1 MPLTSLVNDAPV
13 ANPDTAT
20 VVEDTLTTINV
31 LGNDTDAEM
40 DTLTVTAATALHGT
54 VTTNPDGTLS
64 YTPNTNYTGADT
76 ISYSIT
82 DGNGGTS
89 SSVVNVTVTP
99 VNDAPVLSFTNT
111 LTNIAE
117 NSAMAGMVVTDAN
130 ATDAE
135 GEMLTYSLNNMD
147 GYYSIDPATGIVTL
161 TQAGADWVNAG
172 NDLPAVSVTVTDGT
186 TPVTGTAAMP
196 LTSLVND
203 APVAMND
210 AISIVED
217 TIFTSTVSLLAND
230 SDEESAI
237 TVIAGTYTTA
247 QGGTISIATDGTYT
261 YTPALNFTGTDSVD
275 YAITDGSLTDTA
287 TLTITVSPVNDAPVA
302 VDDAISIAEDT
313 VFTSTVS
320 LLANDSDVDS
330 SFTAVAGT
338 YTTAQGGTIVIAA
351 DGQYVY
357 TPKAN
362 FNGTDT
368 VDYTITDGSLT
379 DTGTLTIVV
388 TPVNDAPVANP
399 DTATV
404 VEDTIFTSTVSLLAN
419 DSDVDSSF
427 TAVSG
432 TYTTAQGGTISIAT
446 DGSYVYTPALNFTGT
461 DSVDYTITD
470 GSLTDTTTLTIT
482 VSPVNDAPVLSFTNT
497 LTNIAENSAMA
508 GMVVTDANATDAEGE
523 MLTYSLNN
531 MDGYYSIDPA
541 TGIVTLTQAGADW
554 VNAGNDLP
562 AVSVTVTDG
571 TTPVTGTAAMPLTS
585 LVNDA
590 PVAMNDAISI
600 VEDTIFT
607 STVSLLA
614 NDSDEESAI
623 TVIAG
628 TYTTAQGGTISIATD
643 GSYTYT
649 PALNFTGTDSVDYTI
664 TDGSLTDTATLT
676 ITVSPVNDAPVA
688 VDDAISIAED
698 TVFTST
704 VSLLANDSDVDSS
717 FTAVAGT
724 YTTAQGGTIVIAA
737 DGQYVYTPKANFN
750 GTDTVDYTITDGS
763 LTDTGTLTIVVT
775 PVNDAPVAMND
786 AISIVEDTIFTSTV
800 SLLANDSDVD
810 SSFTAVSGTYTTAQG
825 GTISIATDGSYVY
838 TPAANFTGIDT
849 VDYTITD
856 GSLTDTATLTITVSS
871 VNDAP
876 VLSFT
881 NTLTNIA
888 ENSAMAGMV
897 VTDANA
903 TDAEGEMLTYS
914 LNNIDGYYSIDPATG
929 IVTLTQAGADWVN
942 AGNNLPA
949 VSVTVTDGT
958 TPVTGTAAMPLTSL
972 VNDAPVAMND
982 AISIVE
988 DTIFTSTV
996 SLLANDSDE
1005 ESAITVI
1012 AGTYMTAQGGT
1023 ISIATDG
1030 TYTYTPALNFTG
1042 TDSVDYTITD
1052 GSLTDTATLTITV
1065 SPVNDAPVAVDD
1077 AISIAEDTVFTS
1089 TVSLL
1094 ANDSDVD
1101 SSFTAVAGT
1110 YTTAQGGTIVI
1121 AADGQYVYTP
1131 KANFNGTDT
1140 VDYTI
1145 TDGSLTDTGT
1155 LTIVVTPVNDA
1166 PVAMNDAISI
1176 VEDTI
1181 FTSTVSLLANDS
1193 DVDSSFT
1200 AVSGTYTTA
1209 QGGTISIA
1217 TDGSYVY
1224 TPAANFTG
1232 IDTVD
1237 YTITDGSLTDTA
1249 TLTITVSSVNDAPVL
1264 SFTNTLTNIAENS
1277 AMAGMVVTDANA
1289 TDAEGEMLTY
1299 SLNNIDGYY
1308 SIDPATGI
1316 VTLTQAGADWVN
1328 AGNNLPAVSVTVT
1341 DGTTPV
1347 TGTAA
1352 MPLTSLVNDAPV
1364 AMNDAISIVED
1375 TIFTSTVSLLANDS
1389 DEESAITVIAGT
1401 YTTAQGGTI
1410 SIATDGTYTYTPALN
1425 FTGTDSVDYTI
1436 TDGSLTDTA
1445 TLTITVSPVNDA
1457 PVAVDDAISIAED
1470 TVFTSTV
1477 SLLANDS
1484 DVDSSFTAVAG
1495 TYTTAQGGTI
1505 VIAADGQYVY
1515 TPKAN
1520 FNGTDTVDYTITDGS
1535 LTDTGTLTIVV
1546 TPVNDAPVAM
1556 NDAISIVEDTIF
1568 TSTVS
1573 LLANDSDVDSSFTAV
1588 SGTYTTAQ
1596 GGTISIATDGSYVY
1610 TPAANFTGIDTVDYT
1625 ITDGSLTDTA
1635 TLTITVSSVNDAP
1648 VLSFTNT
1655 LTNIAENSAMAGM
1668 VVTDANAT
1676 DAEGEMLTYSLNNM
1690 DGYYS
1695 IDPATGIVTLTQ
1707 AGADW
1712 VNAGNNLPAVSVTV
1726 TDGTTPVTGT
1736 AAMPLTS
1743 LVNDAPVAMNDAIS
1757 IVEDTIFTS
1766 TVSLLANDSDEESAI
1781 TVIAGTYTTAQGGTI
1796 SIATDGSYTYTPAL
1810 NFTGTDSVDYTI
1822 TDGSLTDTAT
1832 LTITVS
1838 PVNDA
1843 PVAVD
1848 DAISI
1853 AEDTVFTSTVSLL
1866 ANDSDVDSSF
1876 TAVAGTYT
1884 TAQGGTIVIAAD
1896 GQYVYTPKANFNG
1909 TDTVDYTITDGS
1921 LTDTGTLTIVV
1932 TPVNDAPVANPDTA
1946 TVVEDTLT
1954 TINVLGNDTD
1964 AEMDTLTVTAATALH
1979 GTVTTNP
1986 DGTLS
1991 YTPNT
1996 NYTGADTI
2004 SYSITDG
2011 NGGTSSSVV
2020 NVTVTPVNDAPVLSF
2035 TNTLTNIAENSAM
2048 AGMVVT
2054 DANATDAEGEMLTY
2068 SLNNMDGYYSIDP
2081 ATGIVTLTQAG
2092 ADWVNAG
2099 NDLPAVSVTVTDGT
2113 TPVTGTAAMPLTS
2126 LVNDAPVAMNDAI
2139 SIVEDT
2145 IFTSTVSLLA
2155 NDSDEESAITVIAG
2169 TYTTAQG
2176 GTISIATDGSYT
2188 YTPALN
2194 FTGTDSVDYTITDG
2208 SLTDTATLTI
2218 TVSPVND
2225 APVAVDDAISIA
2237 EDTVFTSP
2245 VSLLASDSDV
2255 EDRKSVV

>member
-237 TVIAGTYTTA
+237 TVIA
-247 QGGTISIATDGTYT
+247 
-261 YTPALNFTGTDSVD
+261 
-275 YAITDGSLTDTA
+275 
-287 TLTITVSPVNDAPVA
+287 
-302 VDDAISIAEDT
+302 
-313 VFTSTVS
+313 
-320 LLANDSDVDS
+320 
-330 SFTAVAGT
+330 
-338 YTTAQGGTIVIAA
+338 
-351 DGQYVY
+351 
-357 TPKAN
+357 
-362 FNGTDT
+362 
-368 VDYTITDGSLT
+368 
-379 DTGTLTIVV
+379 
-388 TPVNDAPVANP
+388 
-399 DTATV
+399 
-404 VEDTIFTSTVSLLAN
+404 
-419 DSDVDSSF
+419 
-427 TAVSG
+427 G

-838 TPAANFTGIDT
+838 TPA
-849 VDYTITD
+849 
-856 GSLTDTATLTITVSS
+856 
-871 VNDAP
+871 
-876 VLSFT
+876 
-881 NTLTNIA
+881 
-888 ENSAMAGMV
+888 
-897 VTDANA
+897 
-903 TDAEGEMLTYS
+903 
-914 LNNIDGYYSIDPATG
+914 
-929 IVTLTQAGADWVN
+929 
-942 AGNNLPA
+942 
-949 VSVTVTDGT
+949 
-958 TPVTGTAAMPLTSL
+958 
-972 VNDAPVAMND
+972 
-982 AISIVE
+982 
-988 DTIFTSTV
+988 
-996 SLLANDSDE
+996 
-1005 ESAITVI
+1005 
-1012 AGTYMTAQGGT
+1012 
-1023 ISIATDG
+1023 
-1030 TYTYTPALNFTG
+1030 LNFTG

-1052 GSLTDTATLTITV
+1052 GSLTDTTTLTITV
-1065 SPVNDAPVAVDD
+1065 SP
-1077 AISIAEDTVFTS
+1077 
-1089 TVSLL
+1089 
-1094 ANDSDVD
+1094 
-1101 SSFTAVAGT
+1101 
-1110 YTTAQGGTIVI
+1110 
-1121 AADGQYVYTP
+1121 
-1131 KANFNGTDT
+1131 
-1140 VDYTI
+1140 
-1145 TDGSLTDTGT
+1145 
-1155 LTIVVTPVNDA
+1155 
-1166 PVAMNDAISI
+1166 
-1176 VEDTI
+1176 
-1181 FTSTVSLLANDS
+1181 
-1193 DVDSSFT
+1193 
-1200 AVSGTYTTA
+1200 
-1209 QGGTISIA
+1209 
-1217 TDGSYVY
+1217 
-1224 TPAANFTG
+1224 
-1232 IDTVD
+1232 
-1237 YTITDGSLTDTA
+1237 
-1249 TLTITVSSVNDAPVL
+1249 
-1264 SFTNTLTNIAENS
+1264 
-1277 AMAGMVVTDANA
+1277 
-1289 TDAEGEMLTY
+1289 
-1299 SLNNIDGYY
+1299 
-1308 SIDPATGI
+1308 
-1316 VTLTQAGADWVN
+1316 
-1328 AGNNLPAVSVTVT
+1328 
-1341 DGTTPV
+1341 
-1347 TGTAA
+1347 
-1352 MPLTSLVNDAPV
+1352 
-1364 AMNDAISIVED
+1364 
-1375 TIFTSTVSLLANDS
+1375 
-1389 DEESAITVIAGT
+1389 
-1401 YTTAQGGTI
+1401 
-1410 SIATDGTYTYTPALN
+1410 
-1425 FTGTDSVDYTI
+1425 
-1436 TDGSLTDTA
+1436 
-1445 TLTITVSPVNDA
+1445 
-1457 PVAVDDAISIAED
+1457 
-1470 TVFTSTV
+1470 
-1477 SLLANDS
+1477 
-1484 DVDSSFTAVAG
+1484 
-1495 TYTTAQGGTI
+1495 
-1505 VIAADGQYVY
+1505 
-1515 TPKAN
+1515 
-1520 FNGTDTVDYTITDGS
+1520 
-1535 LTDTGTLTIVV
+1535 
-1546 TPVNDAPVAM
+1546 
-1556 NDAISIVEDTIF
+1556 
-1568 TSTVS
+1568 
-1573 LLANDSDVDSSFTAV
+1573 
-1588 SGTYTTAQ
+1588 
-1596 GGTISIATDGSYVY
+1596 
-1610 TPAANFTGIDTVDYT
+1610 
-1625 ITDGSLTDTA
+1625 
-1635 TLTITVSSVNDAP
+1635 VNDAP

-1712 VNAGNNLPAVSVTV
+1712 VNAGNDLPAVSVTV

-1979 GTVTTNP
+1979 GTVTINP

-2011 NGGTSSSVV
+2011 NGGISSSVV

-2054 DANATDAEGEMLTY
+2054 DANATDAEGEMLTC

-2237 EDTVFTSP
+2237 E
-2245 VSLLASDSDV
+2245 
-2255 EDRKSVV
+2255 

>member
-404 VEDTIFTSTVSLLAN
+404 
-419 DSDVDSSF
+419 
-427 TAVSG
+427 
-432 TYTTAQGGTISIAT
+432 
-446 DGSYVYTPALNFTGT
+446 
-461 DSVDYTITD
+461 
-470 GSLTDTTTLTIT
+470 
-482 VSPVNDAPVLSFTNT
+482 
-497 LTNIAENSAMA
+497 
-508 GMVVTDANATDAEGE
+508 
-523 MLTYSLNN
+523 
-531 MDGYYSIDPA
+531 
-541 TGIVTLTQAGADW
+541 
-554 VNAGNDLP
+554 
-562 AVSVTVTDG
+562 
-571 TTPVTGTAAMPLTS
+571 
-585 LVNDA
+585 
-590 PVAMNDAISI
+590 
-600 VEDTIFT
+600 
-607 STVSLLA
+607 
-614 NDSDEESAI
+614 
-623 TVIAG
+623 
-628 TYTTAQGGTISIATD
+628 
-643 GSYTYT
+643 
-649 PALNFTGTDSVDYTI
+649 
-664 TDGSLTDTATLT
+664 
-676 ITVSPVNDAPVA
+676 
-688 VDDAISIAED
+688 
-698 TVFTST
+698 
-704 VSLLANDSDVDSS
+704 
-717 FTAVAGT
+717 
-724 YTTAQGGTIVIAA
+724 
-737 DGQYVYTPKANFN
+737 
-750 GTDTVDYTITDGS
+750 
-763 LTDTGTLTIVVT
+763 
-775 PVNDAPVAMND
+775 
-786 AISIVEDTIFTSTV
+786 VEDTIFTSTV

-1401 YTTAQGGTI
+1401 YMTAQGGTI

-1556 NDAISIVEDTIF
+1556 
-1568 TSTVS
+1568 
-1573 LLANDSDVDSSFTAV
+1573 
-1588 SGTYTTAQ
+1588 
-1596 GGTISIATDGSYVY
+1596 
-1610 TPAANFTGIDTVDYT
+1610 
-1625 ITDGSLTDTA
+1625 
-1635 TLTITVSSVNDAP
+1635 
-1648 VLSFTNT
+1648 
-1655 LTNIAENSAMAGM
+1655 
-1668 VVTDANAT
+1668 
-1676 DAEGEMLTYSLNNM
+1676 
-1690 DGYYS
+1690 
-1695 IDPATGIVTLTQ
+1695 
-1707 AGADW
+1707 
-1712 VNAGNNLPAVSVTV
+1712 
-1726 TDGTTPVTGT
+1726 
-1736 AAMPLTS
+1736 
-1743 LVNDAPVAMNDAIS
+1743 
-1757 IVEDTIFTS
+1757 
-1766 TVSLLANDSDEESAI
+1766 
-1781 TVIAGTYTTAQGGTI
+1781 
-1796 SIATDGSYTYTPAL
+1796 
-1810 NFTGTDSVDYTI
+1810 
-1822 TDGSLTDTAT
+1822 
-1832 LTITVS
+1832 
-1838 PVNDA
+1838 
-1843 PVAVD
+1843 D

-2126 LVNDAPVAMNDAI
+2126 LVNDAPVAM
-2139 SIVEDT
+2139 
-2145 IFTSTVSLLA
+2145 
-2155 NDSDEESAITVIAG
+2155 
-2169 TYTTAQG
+2169 
-2176 GTISIATDGSYT
+2176 
-2188 YTPALN
+2188 
-2194 FTGTDSVDYTITDG
+2194 
-2208 SLTDTATLTI
+2208 
-2218 TVSPVND
+2218 
-2225 APVAVDDAISIA
+2225 
-2237 EDTVFTSP
+2237 
-2245 VSLLASDSDV
+2245 
-2255 EDRKSVV
+2255 

>member
-247 QGGTISIATDGTYT
+247 QGGTISIATDG
-261 YTPALNFTGTDSVD
+261 
-275 YAITDGSLTDTA
+275 
-287 TLTITVSPVNDAPVA
+287 
-302 VDDAISIAEDT
+302 
-313 VFTSTVS
+313 
-320 LLANDSDVDS
+320 
-330 SFTAVAGT
+330 
-338 YTTAQGGTIVIAA
+338 
-351 DGQYVY
+351 
-357 TPKAN
+357 
-362 FNGTDT
+362 
-368 VDYTITDGSLT
+368 
-379 DTGTLTIVV
+379 
-388 TPVNDAPVANP
+388 
-399 DTATV
+399 
-404 VEDTIFTSTVSLLAN
+404 
-419 DSDVDSSF
+419 
-427 TAVSG
+427 
-432 TYTTAQGGTISIAT
+432 
-446 DGSYVYTPALNFTGT
+446 SYVYTPALNFTGT
-461 DSVDYTITD
+461 DS
-470 GSLTDTTTLTIT
+470 
-482 VSPVNDAPVLSFTNT
+482 
-497 LTNIAENSAMA
+497 
-508 GMVVTDANATDAEGE
+508 
-523 MLTYSLNN
+523 
-531 MDGYYSIDPA
+531 
-541 TGIVTLTQAGADW
+541 
-554 VNAGNDLP
+554 
-562 AVSVTVTDG
+562 
-571 TTPVTGTAAMPLTS
+571 
-585 LVNDA
+585 
-590 PVAMNDAISI
+590 
-600 VEDTIFT
+600 
-607 STVSLLA
+607 
-614 NDSDEESAI
+614 
-623 TVIAG
+623 
-628 TYTTAQGGTISIATD
+628 
-643 GSYTYT
+643 
-649 PALNFTGTDSVDYTI
+649 
-664 TDGSLTDTATLT
+664 
-676 ITVSPVNDAPVA
+676 
-688 VDDAISIAED
+688 
-698 TVFTST
+698 
-704 VSLLANDSDVDSS
+704 
-717 FTAVAGT
+717 
-724 YTTAQGGTIVIAA
+724 
-737 DGQYVYTPKANFN
+737 
-750 GTDTVDYTITDGS
+750 
-763 LTDTGTLTIVVT
+763 
-775 PVNDAPVAMND
+775 
-786 AISIVEDTIFTSTV
+786 
-800 SLLANDSDVD
+800 
-810 SSFTAVSGTYTTAQG
+810 
-825 GTISIATDGSYVY
+825 
-838 TPAANFTGIDT
+838 
-849 VDYTITD
+849 
-856 GSLTDTATLTITVSS
+856 
-871 VNDAP
+871 
-876 VLSFT
+876 
-881 NTLTNIA
+881 
-888 ENSAMAGMV
+888 
-897 VTDANA
+897 
-903 TDAEGEMLTYS
+903 
-914 LNNIDGYYSIDPATG
+914 
-929 IVTLTQAGADWVN
+929 
-942 AGNNLPA
+942 
-949 VSVTVTDGT
+949 
-958 TPVTGTAAMPLTSL
+958 
-972 VNDAPVAMND
+972 
-982 AISIVE
+982 
-988 DTIFTSTV
+988 
-996 SLLANDSDE
+996 
-1005 ESAITVI
+1005 
-1012 AGTYMTAQGGT
+1012 
-1023 ISIATDG
+1023 
-1030 TYTYTPALNFTG
+1030 
-1042 TDSVDYTITD
+1042 
-1052 GSLTDTATLTITV
+1052 
-1065 SPVNDAPVAVDD
+1065 
-1077 AISIAEDTVFTS
+1077 
-1089 TVSLL
+1089 
-1094 ANDSDVD
+1094 
-1101 SSFTAVAGT
+1101 
-1110 YTTAQGGTIVI
+1110 
-1121 AADGQYVYTP
+1121 
-1131 KANFNGTDT
+1131 
-1140 VDYTI
+1140 
-1145 TDGSLTDTGT
+1145 
-1155 LTIVVTPVNDA
+1155 
-1166 PVAMNDAISI
+1166 
-1176 VEDTI
+1176 
-1181 FTSTVSLLANDS
+1181 
-1193 DVDSSFT
+1193 
-1200 AVSGTYTTA
+1200 
-1209 QGGTISIA
+1209 
-1217 TDGSYVY
+1217 
-1224 TPAANFTG
+1224 
-1232 IDTVD
+1232 
-1237 YTITDGSLTDTA
+1237 
-1249 TLTITVSSVNDAPVL
+1249 
-1264 SFTNTLTNIAENS
+1264 
-1277 AMAGMVVTDANA
+1277 
-1289 TDAEGEMLTY
+1289 
-1299 SLNNIDGYY
+1299 
-1308 SIDPATGI
+1308 
-1316 VTLTQAGADWVN
+1316 
-1328 AGNNLPAVSVTVT
+1328 
-1341 DGTTPV
+1341 
-1347 TGTAA
+1347 
-1352 MPLTSLVNDAPV
+1352 
-1364 AMNDAISIVED
+1364 
-1375 TIFTSTVSLLANDS
+1375 
-1389 DEESAITVIAGT
+1389 
-1401 YTTAQGGTI
+1401 
-1410 SIATDGTYTYTPALN
+1410 
-1425 FTGTDSVDYTI
+1425 
-1436 TDGSLTDTA
+1436 
-1445 TLTITVSPVNDA
+1445 
-1457 PVAVDDAISIAED
+1457 
-1470 TVFTSTV
+1470 
-1477 SLLANDS
+1477 
-1484 DVDSSFTAVAG
+1484 
-1495 TYTTAQGGTI
+1495 
-1505 VIAADGQYVY
+1505 
-1515 TPKAN
+1515 
-1520 FNGTDTVDYTITDGS
+1520 
-1535 LTDTGTLTIVV
+1535 
-1546 TPVNDAPVAM
+1546 
-1556 NDAISIVEDTIF
+1556 
-1568 TSTVS
+1568 
-1573 LLANDSDVDSSFTAV
+1573 
-1588 SGTYTTAQ
+1588 
-1596 GGTISIATDGSYVY
+1596 
-1610 TPAANFTGIDTVDYT
+1610 VDYT

-1964 AEMDTLTVTAATALH
+1964 AEMDTVTVTAAAALH

-2237 EDTVFTSP
+2237 E
-2245 VSLLASDSDV
+2245 
-2255 EDRKSVV
+2255 